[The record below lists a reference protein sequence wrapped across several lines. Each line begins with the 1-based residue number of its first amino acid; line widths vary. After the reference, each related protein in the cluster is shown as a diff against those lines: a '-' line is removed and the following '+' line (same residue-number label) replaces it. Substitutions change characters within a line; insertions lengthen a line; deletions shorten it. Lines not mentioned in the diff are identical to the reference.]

1 MAALGTWTRLVGVV
15 LGIFL
20 GAREG
25 VYVTEVVSF
34 YLLELTIERWWWE
47 GKEMLASG

>member
-20 GAREG
+20 GARDG

-34 YLLELTIERWWWE
+34 YISQLAIEMRWWE